1 MAVSG
6 RLALVAFLGAAA
18 VVIVGVAGVSGSAA
32 GRVVFAFDG
41 LLVAGVLVDLGLA
54 GSVRR
59 LRLAR
64 SGDRAVRLGEA
75 ATVNLRIANA
85 SNRRVRGV
93 VRDAWSPSAGAV
105 RARTDIDLPA
115 GERRLITTMLVPTR
129 RGDRH
134 ADRVTVRSFGPL
146 GLAGRQ
152 GGHRVP
158 WTVRVLPPFASR
170 KHLPSKLARLRDL
183 DGRSAVLT
191 RGQGTEFDSL
201 REYVPGDDVRS
212 IDWRA
217 TARAA
222 DVVVRTWRP
231 ERDRSVVLV
240 LDTGRTCAGRVG
252 DAPRLDSAMDA
263 ALLLAALATRAG
275 DRVHLLAYDR
285 EVRASVQARSTT
297 EVLPNL
303 VQAMAP
309 LEPRLVEANWD
320 GIAAEVLRRARHRS
334 LVVLLTALDP
344 APVENGLLPILGRLT
359 SRHRVVLA
367 SVADPR
373 VAEMARGRGDAE
385 AVYEAAAAARTSLD
399 RGRVGARL
407 SRLGVTTVEGTPDD
421 LPPRLADAYLDL
433 KASGRL

>member
-1 MAVSG
+1 MAC
-6 RLALVAFLGAAA
+6 
-18 VVIVGVAGVSGSAA
+18 
-32 GRVVFAFDG
+32 
-41 LLVAGVLVDLGLA
+41 VLVNLGLA

-85 SNRRVRGV
+85 SNRRVRGI

-183 DGRSAVLT
+183 DGRSAVLI

-275 DRVHLLAYDR
+275 DRVDLLAYDR

-303 VQAMAP
+303 VAG
-309 LEPRLVEANWD
+309 D
-320 GIAAEVLRRARHRS
+320 G
-334 LVVLLTALDP
+334 
-344 APVENGLLPILGRLT
+344 
-359 SRHRVVLA
+359 
-367 SVADPR
+367 
-373 VAEMARGRGDAE
+373 
-385 AVYEAAAAARTSLD
+385 AARTAPGRGELGRDRRGSLAQGATSLARRPAD
-399 RGRVGARL
+399 RTRSRPGRERSASHSRPVNLAASGRPRVSRRPARRRDGSRPRATPKPCTKRPRRPGLRWIAGRVGARL
-407 SRLGVTTVEGTPDD
+407 ESARRDDRGRALPTICRRGSPTPT
-421 LPPRLADAYLDL
+421 
-433 KASGRL
+433 ST